1 MTANG
6 VLGSEGEHMPK
17 QIDEQRFQMAVMCLA
32 LGRAKSA
39 VKAQILADGLKLSAF
54 TCVELNKKRE
64 AYFACHME
72 ELIAAALVDVWRL
85 PLFARYR
92 PQTQSQSQ
100 P

>member
-6 VLGSEGEHMPK
+6 VLGSEGELMPK

-54 TCVELNKKRE
+54 SCVELNEKRQ
-64 AYFACHME
+64 AYFAGHME
-72 ELIAAALVDVWRL
+72 ELIERALIDVWRL
-85 PLFARYR
+85 PSFARYR
-92 PQTQSQSQ
+92 PQA
-100 P
+100 